1 MNKNKNT
8 DIVEIMDLE
17 NISFN
22 TGEESTNVTGLFD
35 LEVDPL
41 PDIFLRLLTE
51 EEKNNG

>member
-8 DIVEIMDLE
+8 DVFEIMDLE

-22 TGEESTNVTGLFD
+22 TGEESTNITGLFD

-41 PDIFLRLLTE
+41 PDMFLKILA
-51 EEKNNG
+51 EEKENNG